1 MGGRG
6 AIHLGLA
13 AASLLVIAAAPA
25 RAASCAH
32 GDDLVAGLSSADR
45 RAALLCVIGTERG
58 ARGLAPVR
66 ENRLLTL
73 AAQRHADDMVA
84 RGYFGHVTPGG
95 ATLANRV
102 GATGYMRSWPAW
114 ELGEAIAWAQEP
126 LDTAIEDRTL
136 PRLKTLDGN
145 FSPDSDEALL
155 SYGVSYSIVAMLF
168 KNYGEGKMN
177 IELQGQVITLKNVIV
192 SAQKLSNVRSTQLG
206 VQTERVAAHR
216 FRRLGDRVDLFVF
229 ALHQAV

>member
-25 RAASCAH
+25 RAASCVH
-32 GDDLVAGLSSADR
+32 GDDLVAGLSPADR
-45 RAALLCVIGTERG
+45 RAALVCVIGTERG

-126 LDTAIEDRTL
+126 LDTANTFVQAWLASPEHRAILLDRGFRDVGVGMTVGLPIDVIGDGVTAVLDFGARSSSTL
-136 PRLKTLDGN
+136 AAWPSRSATACVRTARQ
-145 FSPDSDEALL
+145 SPPKRNRCAST
-155 SYGVSYSIVAMLF
+155 S
-168 KNYGEGKMN
+168 
-177 IELQGQVITLKNVIV
+177 T
-192 SAQKLSNVRSTQLG
+192 RSK
-206 VQTERVAAHR
+206 RSSRA
-216 FRRLGDRVDLFVF
+216 RRP
-229 ALHQAV
+229 H